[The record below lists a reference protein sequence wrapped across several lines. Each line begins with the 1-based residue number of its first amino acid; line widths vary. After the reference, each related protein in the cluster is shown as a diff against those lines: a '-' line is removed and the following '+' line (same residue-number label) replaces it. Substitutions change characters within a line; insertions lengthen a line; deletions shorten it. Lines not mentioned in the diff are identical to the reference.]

1 MSMIE
6 VEGLTKLFGQ
16 FTAVDHI
23 SFQVEKAEIFG
34 FLGPNGAGK
43 TTTMRMLCTL
53 LRPTEGSA
61 RVAGFDILKEPGRV
75 RQHIGL
81 VAEKI
86 ILYDQLT
93 AAENLTLFGRLNN
106 LPEREIRQQIDKWLS
121 RLRMEQWRGQQVGK
135 FSTGMKQ
142 RINIARA
149 LLHHPDVLILDEPTL
164 GLDPQTTRAIHE
176 FIVELRQEGIT
187 VVLTTHDMAEA
198 EFLCQRI
205 AIIDKARIVAIDTPG
220 GLKRLLPSGDTA
232 VMDIEIPNLREDMVS
247 RLGEIEAVASVTQT
261 DTYRIRVHAR
271 GTNRVGTIVG
281 LITSEG
287 GQIRA
292 INTVEPNLEDVF
304 LHLTGREMR
313 DEVSEKV
320 LSAHGHRWRLG
331 AHRLFLHRPG
341 GHNLGHLLGAGDG
354 HDHHDDRNVPHD
366 LSLRSSFPHP
376 ADASSDAMD
385 LQGYTTYVCRG
396 GTTQVHCAGHWHLGD
411 DDRGLDNARL
421 WPGVLGYRH
430 TGLQQGHYQVKT
442 WHN

>member
-247 RLGEIEAVASVTQT
+247 RLREIEAVASVTQT

-287 GQIRA
+287 GPDQS
-292 INTVEPNLEDVF
+292 
-304 LHLTGREMR
+304 H
-313 DEVSEKV
+313 K
-320 LSAHGHRWRLG
+320 HRG
-331 AHRLFLHRPG
+331 AKFRRRFP
-341 GHNLGHLLGAGDG
+341 A
-354 HDHHDDRNVPHD
+354 PHW
-366 LSLRSSFPHP
+366 
-376 ADASSDAMD
+376 
-385 LQGYTTYVCRG
+385 T
-396 GTTQVHCAGHWHLGD
+396 
-411 DDRGLDNARL
+411 
-421 WPGVLGYRH
+421 
-430 TGLQQGHYQVKT
+430 
-442 WHN
+442 